1 MKNIL
6 ASKLQATQ
14 AYTDQ
19 ELSWLLDNIDHPNPA
34 IRDELVYA
42 SFCHIFLDNLVTR
55 EQAQSLLQFS
65 QETNPLSLESSTLK
79 RSFTCLLYCLLL
91 SVDNNQDSEYSAF
104 LSTKDRELLFQQA
117 LDYLTIENDWS
128 GYDEK
133 LGWIHTAAHG
143 ADFLLATSCHNQFP
157 AEKSKEVWQT
167 IITCLNKQNQV
178 FSAGEEIRLA
188 QIPVYLL
195 LNKKVSGQELT
206 EWISKLDFPNQEP
219 LDYFRWL
226 NLQHFLS
233 SLYFQLKSH
242 QALTAELRQ
251 AIEGKIETV

>member
-1 MKNIL
+1 MKELIE
-6 ASKLQATQ
+6 KLQTSKP
-14 AYTDQ
+14 YTDY
-19 ELSWLLDNIDHPNPA
+19 ELAWLLENIGHPDPT

-42 SFCHIFLDNLVTR
+42 SFCHIFLDGLITR
-55 EQAQSLLQFS
+55 EQAQSLLQFF

-91 SVDNNQDSEYSAF
+91 SVDNDSESIYHAF
-104 LSTKDRELLFQQA
+104 LNKEDRELLFQQA

-143 ADFLLATSCHNQFP
+143 ADFLLAASCHEQFSN
-157 AEKSKEVWQT
+157 EKSKEVWQA
-167 IITCLNKQNQV
+167 ILTCLTKQSKV

-195 LNKKVSGQELT
+195 LNEKVSSQELT
-206 EWISKLDFPNQEP
+206 EWMNELDFPNQEP
-219 LDYFRWL
+219 LDYLRWL

-233 SLYFQLKSH
+233 SLYFQLNSH
-242 QALTAELRQ
+242 QVLTEELRQ
-251 AIEGKIETV
+251 AIEGKIETA

>member
-1 MKNIL
+1 MKEFLMEKIQTSQPYADAEL
-6 ASKLQATQ
+6 A
-14 AYTDQ
+14 
-19 ELSWLLDNIDHPNPA
+19 WLLENIGHPDPT

-42 SFCHIFLDNLVTR
+42 SFCHIFLEGLITR

-65 QETNPLSLESSTLK
+65 QETKPFSLESSTQK

-91 SVDNNQDSEYSAF
+91 SVDNDRDSVYCAF
-104 LSTKDRELLFQQA
+104 LSTDDRELLFQQA
-117 LDYLTIENDWS
+117 LDYLAIENDWS

-133 LGWIHTAAHG
+133 LGWIHTAAHR
-143 ADFLLATSCHNQFP
+143 ADFLLAASCHEQFP
-157 AEKSKEVWQT
+157 NDKTEEVWQA
-167 IITCLNKQNQV
+167 IVTCLKKQKQV

-195 LNKKVSGQELT
+195 LNEKVSSQELA
-206 EWISKLDFPNQEP
+206 EWINKLDFPNQEP

-233 SLYFQLKSH
+233 SLYFQLNSH
-242 QALTAELRQ
+242 QTLTAELQQ
-251 AIEGKIETV
+251 AIEGKIETA

>member
-1 MKNIL
+1 MKELIE
-6 ASKLQATQ
+6 KLQTSKP
-14 AYTDQ
+14 YTDD
-19 ELSWLLDNIDHPNPA
+19 ELAWLLENIGHPDPT

-42 SFCHIFLDNLVTR
+42 SFCHIFLDGLITR
-55 EQAQSLLQFS
+55 EQAQSLLQFF

-91 SVDNNQDSEYSAF
+91 SVDNDSESIYHAF
-104 LSTKDRELLFQQA
+104 LNKEDRELLFQQA

-143 ADFLLATSCHNQFP
+143 ADFLLAASCHEQFSN
-157 AEKSKEVWQT
+157 EKSKEVWQA
-167 IITCLNKQNQV
+167 ILTCLTKQSKV

-195 LNKKVSGQELT
+195 LNEKVSSQELT
-206 EWISKLDFPNQEP
+206 EWISKLDFPNQAP
-219 LDYFRWL
+219 VDYFRWL

-233 SLYFQLKSH
+233 SLYFQLRSH
-242 QALTAELRQ
+242 QASTEEIEQ
-251 AIEGKIETV
+251 AIEGKIEPA

>member
-1 MKNIL
+1 MKEFLMEKIQTSQPYTNAEL
-6 ASKLQATQ
+6 A
-14 AYTDQ
+14 
-19 ELSWLLDNIDHPNPA
+19 WLLENIGHPDPT

-42 SFCHIFLDNLVTR
+42 SFCHIFLDGLITR
-55 EQAQSLLQFS
+55 EQAQSLLQFF

-91 SVDNNQDSEYSAF
+91 SVDNDSESIYHAF
-104 LSTKDRELLFQQA
+104 LNKEDRELLFQQA

-143 ADFLLATSCHNQFP
+143 ADFLLAASCHDQFP
-157 AEKSKEVWQT
+157 DEKSKAVWQT
-167 IITCLNKQNQV
+167 IVTCLTKQSKV

-195 LNKKVSGQELT
+195 LNEKVSSQELT

-219 LDYFRWL
+219 VDYFRWL

-233 SLYFQLKSH
+233 SLYFQLKSQ

-251 AIEGKIETV
+251 AIEGKIEPA

>member
-1 MKNIL
+1 MMKELIE
-6 ASKLQATQ
+6 KLQTSKP
-14 AYTDQ
+14 YTND
-19 ELSWLLDNIDHPNPA
+19 ELAWLVEYIGHPDPT
-34 IRDELVYA
+34 IRDELIYA
-42 SFCHIFLDNLVTR
+42 SFCHIFLNGLITR

-91 SVDNNQDSEYSAF
+91 SVDNDSESIYHAF
-104 LSTKDRELLFQQA
+104 LNEEDCELLFQQA
-117 LDYLTIENDWS
+117 LDYLAIENDWS

-143 ADFLLATSCHNQFP
+143 ADFLLAASCHEQFP
-157 AEKSKEVWQT
+157 NEKSKEVCQA
-167 IITCLNKQNQV
+167 ILTCLTKQSKV
-178 FSAGEEIRLA
+178 FSVGEEIRLA

-195 LNKKVSGQELT
+195 LNEKVTSQELT
-206 EWISKLDFPNQEP
+206 EWMNELDFPNQEP

-242 QALTAELRQ
+242 QVLTEELRQ
-251 AIEGKIETV
+251 AIEGKIETA

>member
-6 ASKLQATQ
+6 TSKLQSTQ
-14 AYTDQ
+14 AYTNQ
-19 ELSWLLDNIDHPNPA
+19 ELAWLLENIGHPDSD
-34 IRDELVYA
+34 IRDKLVYA
-42 SFCHIFLDNLVTR
+42 TFCNILLNGLITR
-55 EQAQSLLQFS
+55 EQAQELLKGSQDTKPFS
-65 QETNPLSLESSTLK
+65 KEAPTLK

-91 SVDNNQDSEYSAF
+91 SVDNDQDSEYSAF
-104 LSTKDRELLFQQA
+104 LSTDDRELLFQQA
-117 LDYLTIENDWS
+117 LNYLTIENDWS

-143 ADFLLATSCHNQFP
+143 ADFLLAASCHEQFP

-167 IITCLNKQNQV
+167 IVTCLTKQSKV

-195 LNKKVSGQELT
+195 LNEKVSGQELT

-233 SLYFQLKSH
+233 SLYFQLNSH
-242 QALTAELRQ
+242 QALTAELQQ
-251 AIEGKIETV
+251 AIEGKIETA

>member
-1 MKNIL
+1 MKELIE
-6 ASKLQATQ
+6 KLQTSKP
-14 AYTDQ
+14 YTDD
-19 ELSWLLDNIDHPNPA
+19 ELAWLLENIGHPDPT

-42 SFCHIFLDNLVTR
+42 SFCHIFLDGLITR
-55 EQAQSLLQFS
+55 EQAQSLLQFF

-91 SVDNNQDSEYSAF
+91 SVDNDSESIYHAF
-104 LSTKDRELLFQQA
+104 LNKEDRELLFQQA
-117 LDYLTIENDWS
+117 LDYLTIEDDWS
-128 GYDEK
+128 GFDEK

-143 ADFLLATSCHNQFP
+143 ADFLLAASCHEQFSN
-157 AEKSKEVWQT
+157 EKSKEVWQA
-167 IITCLNKQNQV
+167 ILTCLTKQSKV

-195 LNKKVSGQELT
+195 LNEKVSSQELT

-219 LDYFRWL
+219 VDYFRWL

-233 SLYFQLKSH
+233 SLYFQLKSQ
-242 QALTAELRQ
+242 QALTEEIGQ
-251 AIEGKIETV
+251 AIENRIETA

>member
-1 MKNIL
+1 MKEFLMEKIQTSQPYADAEL
-6 ASKLQATQ
+6 A
-14 AYTDQ
+14 
-19 ELSWLLDNIDHPNPA
+19 WLLENIGHPDPT

-42 SFCHIFLDNLVTR
+42 SFCHIFLEGLITR
-55 EQAQSLLQFS
+55 KQAQSLLQFS
-65 QETNPLSLESSTLK
+65 QETKPFSPEGSSQK

-91 SVDNNQDSEYSAF
+91 SVDNESESIYHTF
-104 LSTKDRELLFQQA
+104 LSTDDRELLFQQA
-117 LDYLTIENDWS
+117 LDYLTIEHDWS

-143 ADFLLATSCHNQFP
+143 ADFLLAASCHDQFP
-157 AEKSKEVWQT
+157 AEKSKAVWQT
-167 IITCLNKQNQV
+167 IVTCLTKQSKV

-195 LNKKVSGQELT
+195 LNEKVSSQELT

-219 LDYFRWL
+219 VDYFRWL

-233 SLYFQLKSH
+233 SLYFQLKSQ
-242 QALTAELRQ
+242 QALAEEIEQ
-251 AIEGKIETV
+251 AIEGKIEPA

>member
-6 ASKLQATQ
+6 ISKLQATQ
-14 AYTDQ
+14 AYTNQ
-19 ELSWLLDNIDHPNPA
+19 ELVWLLENIGHPDPT

-42 SFCHIFLDNLVTR
+42 SFCHIFLNGLITR

-91 SVDNNQDSEYSAF
+91 SVDNDQDSEYSAF
-104 LSTKDRELLFQQA
+104 LSTDDRELLFQQA
-117 LDYLTIENDWS
+117 LNYLTIENDRS

-143 ADFLLATSCHNQFP
+143 ADFLLATSCHEQFP
-157 AEKSKEVWQT
+157 NEKSKEVCQA
-167 IITCLNKQNQV
+167 ILTCLTKQSKV

-195 LNKKVSGQELT
+195 LNEKVSSQELA
-206 EWISKLDFPNQEP
+206 EWINKLDFPNQEP

-242 QALTAELRQ
+242 QVLTEELRQ
-251 AIEGKIETV
+251 AIEGKIETA

>member
-1 MKNIL
+1 MKKIL
-6 ASKLQATQ
+6 ISKLQATQ
-14 AYTDQ
+14 AYSDQ
-19 ELSWLLDNIDHPNPA
+19 ELSWLLENIGHPDPA
-34 IRDELVYA
+34 IRDELVYT
-42 SFCHIFLDNLVTR
+42 SFRHIFLEGLVTR

-65 QETNPLSLESSTLK
+65 QDTNPLSLESSTLK
-79 RSFTCLLYCLLL
+79 RSFSCLLYCLLL
-91 SVDNNQDSEYSAF
+91 SVDNDQDSGYSAF
-104 LSTKDRELLFQQA
+104 LSTKDRELLFQEA

-143 ADFLLATSCHNQFP
+143 ADFLLAASCHEQFP

-167 IITCLNKQNQV
+167 IVTCLTKQSKV

-195 LNKKVSGQELT
+195 LNEKVAGQELT

-233 SLYFQLKSH
+233 SLYFQLNSH
-242 QALTAELRQ
+242 QVLTEELQ
-251 AIEGKIETV
+251 QTIEGKIETA

>member
-1 MKNIL
+1 MKELIE
-6 ASKLQATQ
+6 KLQTSKP
-14 AYTDQ
+14 YTND
-19 ELSWLLDNIDHPNPA
+19 ELAWLVEYIGHPDPT
-34 IRDELVYA
+34 IRDELIYA
-42 SFCHIFLDNLVTR
+42 SFCHIFLNGLITR

-91 SVDNNQDSEYSAF
+91 SVDNDSESIYHAF
-104 LSTKDRELLFQQA
+104 LNEEDCELLFQQA
-117 LDYLTIENDWS
+117 LDYLAIENDWS

-143 ADFLLATSCHNQFP
+143 ADFLLAASCHEQFP
-157 AEKSKEVWQT
+157 NEKSKEVCQA
-167 IITCLNKQNQV
+167 ILTCLTKQSKV

-195 LNKKVSGQELT
+195 LNEKVTSQELT
-206 EWISKLDFPNQEP
+206 EWMNELDFPNQEP

-242 QALTAELRQ
+242 QVLTEELRQ
-251 AIEGKIETV
+251 AIEGKIETA

>member
-1 MKNIL
+1 MKEFLMEKIHTSQPYTNAEL
-6 ASKLQATQ
+6 A
-14 AYTDQ
+14 
-19 ELSWLLDNIDHPNPA
+19 WLLENISHPDPA

-42 SFCHIFLDNLVTR
+42 SFCHIFLEGLITR

-65 QETNPLSLESSTLK
+65 QDTNPLSLESSTLK
-79 RSFTCLLYCLLL
+79 RSFSCLLYCLLL
-91 SVDNNQDSEYSAF
+91 SVDNDQDSGYSAF
-104 LSTKDRELLFQQA
+104 LSTKDRELLFQEA

-143 ADFLLATSCHNQFP
+143 ADFLLAASCHEQFP

-167 IITCLNKQNQV
+167 IVTCLTKQSKV

-195 LNKKVSGQELT
+195 LNEKVAGQELT

-233 SLYFQLKSH
+233 SLYFQLNSH
-242 QALTAELRQ
+242 QVLTEELQ
-251 AIEGKIETV
+251 QTIEGKIETA

>member
-1 MKNIL
+1 MKELIE
-6 ASKLQATQ
+6 KLQTSKP
-14 AYTDQ
+14 YTDY
-19 ELSWLLDNIDHPNPA
+19 ELAWLLENIGHPDPT

-42 SFCHIFLDNLVTR
+42 SFCHIFLDGLITR
-55 EQAQSLLQFS
+55 EQAQSLLQFF

-91 SVDNNQDSEYSAF
+91 SVDNDSESIYHAF
-104 LSTKDRELLFQQA
+104 LNKEDRELLFQQA

-143 ADFLLATSCHNQFP
+143 ADFLLAASCHEQFSN
-157 AEKSKEVWQT
+157 EKSKEVWQA
-167 IITCLNKQNQV
+167 ILTCLTKQSKV

-195 LNKKVSGQELT
+195 LNEKVSSQELT
-206 EWISKLDFPNQEP
+206 EWMNELDFPNQEP

-233 SLYFQLKSH
+233 SLYFQLKSQ
-242 QALTAELRQ
+242 QALTEEIEQ
-251 AIEGKIETV
+251 AIEGKIETA

>member
-6 ASKLQATQ
+6 TSKLQTTQ
-14 AYTDQ
+14 AYTNQ
-19 ELSWLLDNIDHPNPA
+19 ELSWLLENIGHPDPT

-42 SFCHIFLDNLVTR
+42 TFCHIFLNGLITR

-91 SVDNNQDSEYSAF
+91 SVDNDQDSEYSAF
-104 LSTKDRELLFQQA
+104 LSTDDRELLFQQA
-117 LDYLTIENDWS
+117 LDYLTIEDDWS

-143 ADFLLATSCHNQFP
+143 ADFLLAASCHEQFP
-157 AEKSKEVWQT
+157 NDKTAEVWQA
-167 IITCLNKQNQV
+167 IVTCLKKQKQV

-195 LNKKVSGQELT
+195 LNEKVSSQELA
-206 EWISKLDFPNQEP
+206 EWINKLDFPNQEP

-233 SLYFQLKSH
+233 SLYFQLNSH
-242 QALTAELRQ
+242 QVLTEELRQ
-251 AIEGKIETV
+251 TIEGKIETV

>member
-1 MKNIL
+1 MKKIL
-6 ASKLQATQ
+6 ISKLQTTQ
-14 AYTDQ
+14 AYSDQ
-19 ELSWLLDNIDHPNPA
+19 ELSWLLENIGHPDPA

-42 SFCHIFLDNLVTR
+42 SFCHIFLKGLVTR

-79 RSFTCLLYCLLL
+79 RSFSCLLYCLLL
-91 SVDNNQDSEYSAF
+91 SVDNEPESIYHAF
-104 LSTKDRELLFQQA
+104 LSTDDRELLFQQA
-117 LDYLTIENDWS
+117 LDYLTIEHDWS

-143 ADFLLATSCHNQFP
+143 ADFLLAASCHDQFP

-167 IITCLNKQNQV
+167 IVTCLTKQSKV

-195 LNKKVSGQELT
+195 LNEKVTSQELT
-206 EWISKLDFPNQEP
+206 RWISELDFPNQEP

-233 SLYFQLKSH
+233 SLYFQLRSH
-242 QALTAELRQ
+242 QASTEEIGQ
-251 AIEGKIETV
+251 AIENRIETA

>member
-1 MKNIL
+1 MKEFLMEKIHTSQPYSDAEL
-6 ASKLQATQ
+6 A
-14 AYTDQ
+14 
-19 ELSWLLDNIDHPNPA
+19 WLLENIGHPDPA

-42 SFCHIFLDNLVTR
+42 SFCHIFLEGLITR
-55 EQAQSLLQFS
+55 EQAQSLLHFS
-65 QETNPLSLESSTLK
+65 QETKPFSLESSTLK

-91 SVDNNQDSEYSAF
+91 SVDNDSESIYHAF
-104 LSTKDRELLFQQA
+104 LNKEDRELLFQQA

-143 ADFLLATSCHNQFP
+143 ADFLLAASCHEQFSN
-157 AEKSKEVWQT
+157 EKSKEVWQA
-167 IITCLNKQNQV
+167 ILTCLTKQSKV

-195 LNKKVSGQELT
+195 LNEKVSSQELT
-206 EWISKLDFPNQEP
+206 EWMNELDFPNQEP

-233 SLYFQLKSH
+233 SLYFQLNSH
-242 QALTAELRQ
+242 QVLTEELRQ
-251 AIEGKIETV
+251 AIEGKIETA

>member
-1 MKNIL
+1 MKEFLMEKIQTSQPYTNAEL
-6 ASKLQATQ
+6 A
-14 AYTDQ
+14 
-19 ELSWLLDNIDHPNPA
+19 WLLENIGHPDPT

-42 SFCHIFLDNLVTR
+42 SFCHIFLEGLITR

-65 QETNPLSLESSTLK
+65 QETKPFSLESSTLK
-79 RSFTCLLYCLLL
+79 QSFTCLLYCLLL
-91 SVDNNQDSEYSAF
+91 SVDNESESIYHAF
-104 LSTKDRELLFQQA
+104 LSTNDRELLFQQA

-143 ADFLLATSCHNQFP
+143 ADFLLAASCHDQFP
-157 AEKSKEVWQT
+157 AENSKKVWQA
-167 IITCLNKQNQV
+167 IVTCLKKQKQV

-195 LNKKVSGQELT
+195 LNEKVTSQELA
-206 EWISKLDFPNQEP
+206 ECMNEPDFPNQEP

-233 SLYFQLKSH
+233 SLYFQLNSH
-242 QALTAELRQ
+242 QVLTEELRQ
-251 AIEGKIETV
+251 AIEGKIEPA

>member
-1 MKNIL
+1 MKELIE
-6 ASKLQATQ
+6 KLQTSKP
-14 AYTDQ
+14 YTND
-19 ELSWLLDNIDHPNPA
+19 ELAWLLENIGHPDPT

-42 SFCHIFLDNLVTR
+42 SFCHICLNGLITR
-55 EQAQSLLQFS
+55 EQAQELLQSS
-65 QETNPLSLESSTLK
+65 QDTKPFSLESSTLK

-91 SVDNNQDSEYSAF
+91 SVDNDSESIYHAF
-104 LSTKDRELLFQQA
+104 LSTDDHRLLFQQA

-128 GYDEK
+128 GFDEK

-143 ADFLLATSCHNQFP
+143 ADFLLAASCHEQFP
-157 AEKSKEVWQT
+157 NEKSKEVWQA
-167 IITCLNKQNQV
+167 ILTCLTKQSKV

-195 LNKKVSGQELT
+195 LNEKVTSQELA
-206 EWISKLDFPNQEP
+206 EWMNELDFPNQEP

-233 SLYFQLKSH
+233 SLYFQLNSH
-242 QALTAELRQ
+242 QVLTEELRQ
-251 AIEGKIETV
+251 AIEGKIETA

>member
-1 MKNIL
+1 MKEFLMEKIQTSQPYADAEL
-6 ASKLQATQ
+6 A
-14 AYTDQ
+14 
-19 ELSWLLDNIDHPNPA
+19 WLLENIGHPDPT

-42 SFCHIFLDNLVTR
+42 SFCHIFLEGLITR

-91 SVDNNQDSEYSAF
+91 SVDNDQDSEYSAF
-104 LSTKDRELLFQQA
+104 LSTDDRELLFQQA
-117 LDYLTIENDWS
+117 LNYLTIENDWS

-133 LGWIHTAAHG
+133 LGWIHTAAHR
-143 ADFLLATSCHNQFP
+143 ADFLLAASCHEQFP
-157 AEKSKEVWQT
+157 NDKTEEVWQA
-167 IITCLNKQNQV
+167 IVTCLKKQKQV

-195 LNKKVSGQELT
+195 LNEKVSSQELA
-206 EWISKLDFPNQEP
+206 EWINKLDFPNQEP

-233 SLYFQLKSH
+233 SLYFQLNSH
-242 QALTAELRQ
+242 QTLTAELQQ
-251 AIEGKIETV
+251 AIEGKIETA

>member
-1 MKNIL
+1 MKELIE
-6 ASKLQATQ
+6 KLQTSKP
-14 AYTDQ
+14 YTDD
-19 ELSWLLDNIDHPNPA
+19 ELAWLLENIGHPDPA

-42 SFCHIFLDNLVTR
+42 SFCHIFLDGLITR

-65 QETNPLSLESSTLK
+65 QETNPLSLENSTLK

-91 SVDNNQDSEYSAF
+91 SVDSDSESIYHVF
-104 LSTKDRELLFQQA
+104 LNDEDRELLFQEA

-128 GYDEK
+128 GFDEK

-143 ADFLLATSCHNQFP
+143 ADFLLATSCHEQFP
-157 AEKSKEVWQT
+157 NDKTEEVWQA
-167 IITCLNKQNQV
+167 IVTCLKKQKQV

-195 LNKKVSGQELT
+195 LNEKVTSQELT
-206 EWISKLDFPNQEP
+206 EWMNELDFPNQEP

-242 QALTAELRQ
+242 QVLTEELRQ
-251 AIEGKIETV
+251 TIEGKIETA

>member
-1 MKNIL
+1 MKEFLMEKIQTSQPYSNAEL
-6 ASKLQATQ
+6 A
-14 AYTDQ
+14 
-19 ELSWLLDNIDHPNPA
+19 WLLENISHPDPT

-42 SFCHIFLDNLVTR
+42 SFCHIFLEGLITR

-65 QETNPLSLESSTLK
+65 QETKPFSLEGSSQK

-91 SVDNNQDSEYSAF
+91 SVDNEPESIYHAF
-104 LSTKDRELLFQQA
+104 LSTNDRELLFQQA
-117 LDYLTIENDWS
+117 LDYLAIENDWS

-143 ADFLLATSCHNQFP
+143 ADFLLAASCHDQFP
-157 AEKSKEVWQT
+157 AEKSKEVWQA
-167 IITCLNKQNQV
+167 IVTCLKKQKQV

-195 LNKKVSGQELT
+195 LNEKVTSQELT
-206 EWISKLDFPNQEP
+206 EWMNELDFPNQEP

-242 QALTAELRQ
+242 QVLTDELRQ
-251 AIEGKIETV
+251 AIEGKIETA

>member
-1 MKNIL
+1 MKEFLMEKIQTSQPYTNAEL
-6 ASKLQATQ
+6 A
-14 AYTDQ
+14 
-19 ELSWLLDNIDHPNPA
+19 WLLENIGHPDPT

-42 SFCHIFLDNLVTR
+42 SFCHIFLDGLITR
-55 EQAQSLLQFS
+55 EQAQSLLQFF

-91 SVDNNQDSEYSAF
+91 SVDNDSESIYHAF
-104 LSTKDRELLFQQA
+104 LNKEDRELLFQQA

-143 ADFLLATSCHNQFP
+143 ADFLLAASCHEQFSN
-157 AEKSKEVWQT
+157 EKSKEVWQA
-167 IITCLNKQNQV
+167 ILTCLTKQSKV

-195 LNKKVSGQELT
+195 LNEKVSSQELT
-206 EWISKLDFPNQEP
+206 EWMNELDFPNQEP

-233 SLYFQLKSH
+233 SLYFQLNSH
-242 QALTAELRQ
+242 QVLTEELRQ
-251 AIEGKIETV
+251 AIEGKIETA

>member
-1 MKNIL
+1 MKEFLMEKIQTSQPYTNAEL
-6 ASKLQATQ
+6 A
-14 AYTDQ
+14 
-19 ELSWLLDNIDHPNPA
+19 WLLENIGHPDPT

-42 SFCHIFLDNLVTR
+42 SFCHIFLEGLITR

-65 QETNPLSLESSTLK
+65 QETKPFSLESSTLK
-79 RSFTCLLYCLLL
+79 QSFTCLLYCLLL
-91 SVDNNQDSEYSAF
+91 SVDNESESIYHAF
-104 LSTKDRELLFQQA
+104 LSTNDRELLFQQA
-117 LDYLTIENDWS
+117 LDYLAIENDWS

-143 ADFLLATSCHNQFP
+143 ADFLLAASCHDQFP
-157 AEKSKEVWQT
+157 DEKSKAVWQT
-167 IITCLNKQNQV
+167 IVTCLTKQSKV

-195 LNKKVSGQELT
+195 LNEKVSSQELT

-219 LDYFRWL
+219 VDYFRWL

-233 SLYFQLKSH
+233 SLYFQLKSQ

-251 AIEGKIETV
+251 AIEGKIEPA